1 MHVDI
6 DGCDLRRLCSP
17 MLILHWFRTYTWLD
31 IVGCCMFLGSF
42 CFMSGWGGRLT
53 VGNIPQHVNNIHVKY
68 VLICVYVSLLF
79 CQVVVKFIFTIC
91 WRMVTVY
98 VCC

>member
-1 MHVDI
+1 
-6 DGCDLRRLCSP
+6 
-17 MLILHWFRTYTWLD
+17 
-31 IVGCCMFLGSF
+31 
-42 CFMSGWGGRLT
+42 MSGWGGRLT
-53 VGNIPQHVNNIHVKY
+53 VGNIPQHVNNIDVKY

-79 CQVVVKFIFTIC
+79 CQVVVKFIFTMC